1 MTLAPAARVE
11 RRTALVEG
19 EFLFTA
25 EDFRQIAAI
34 MYDQA
39 GISLADSKATLVYSR
54 LAKRLRILG
63 MDSFSAYCALVLQDR
78 EEAQNMLRALTTNVT
93 RFFREPHHFDDLRET
108 VLLPMA
114 DEIRR
119 GGRLR
124 LWSAA
129 CSTGQEPY
137 SMALTVLSVFPD
149 AANLDIKILA
159 TDIDSNVVATGK
171 AAVYDESQIE
181 PVPGPVRNQFFER
194 DPSSKGMWRV
204 GAAARS
210 MVSFKELNLIGDW
223 PMKGPFHAVFCRN
236 VVIYFDEPTQERIWT
251 RFAPLIADGGRL
263 YIGHSER
270 VPASNTSFES
280 NGLTSYRK
288 VGGR

>member
-1 MTLAPAARVE
+1 MTMAPAV
-11 RRTALVEG
+11 RRKAPLVEG

-25 EDFRQIAAI
+25 DDFRQIAQI

-63 MDSFSAYCALVLQDR
+63 MDSFKAYCALVLQDR

-93 RFFREPHHFDDLRET
+93 RFFREPHHFDDLRDH
-108 VLLPMA
+108 VLLPMV
-114 DEIRR
+114 DEVRR

-137 SMALTVLSVFPD
+137 SMALTVLSVFPN
-149 AANLDIKILA
+149 AADLDIKILA

-171 AAVYDESQIE
+171 AAIYDEAQIE

-194 DPSSKGMWRV
+194 DPSAKGMWRV

-210 MVSFKELNLIGDW
+210 LVSFKELNLIGDW

-270 VPASNTSFES
+270 VPATNTSFES